1 MSTPKT
7 PKQRGD
13 YYAEML
19 HVLNFGR
26 TNKET
31 GETLQSYRDLA
42 LDAGLAEAEYR
53 AEKGEAFRGLTNERG
68 YSAARAE
75 HETPSVP
82 AVREAH
88 REHLR
93 ATSELEARRQSLVTV
108 KALLEHAKVE
118 RQAEIASDRAASAVG
133 A

>member
-1 MSTPKT
+1 MRTPQ
-7 PKQRGD
+7 QRGD
-13 YYAEML
+13 YYARML
-19 HVLNFGR
+19 HTLTFGAVDER
-26 TNKET
+26 T
-31 GETLQSYRDLA
+31 GEVTESYRDLA
-42 LDAGLAEAEYR
+42 ITAGIAEAEYR

-75 HETPSVP
+75 HEAPSVP

-88 REHLR
+88 RDHMR
-93 ATSELEARRQSLVTV
+93 ASNELEARRQSLVSV

-118 RQAEIASDRAASAVG
+118 RQAEIAADRATDRVG